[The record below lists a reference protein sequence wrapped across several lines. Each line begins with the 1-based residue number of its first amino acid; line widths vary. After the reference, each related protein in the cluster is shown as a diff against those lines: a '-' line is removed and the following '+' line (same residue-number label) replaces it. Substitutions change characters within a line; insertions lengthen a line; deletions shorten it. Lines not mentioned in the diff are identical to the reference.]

1 MSFPLDTA
9 APPVPLRLPTPDRRA
24 LRRRAARIVGGVVRR
39 LGPPLARRLV
49 GKTQPPTAFA
59 RPLREV
65 FETLGATFVKFGQL
79 VASAPGA
86 FGDAIADEFRS
97 CLDTGPSVP
106 FAEVRAAVELAVGA
120 RLEDAFASFEETPI
134 GRASIAVVYRA
145 RLRDGHTVAVKVL
158 RPDIEAIVATDLR
171 LMGPL
176 FDFLA
181 FRVGVP
187 EAGQLV
193 RMLDGFREQLAEELD
208 LRNEAR
214 AMEHHRRLV
223 ASLGLSMIVVP
234 ATFPELSGQRVLTMD
249 YLDGI
254 PIDDVAGIA
263 AHGLQPR
270 PLLEQLMR
278 AWFITALR
286 DGTFHADVHAGNVL
300 LLRDGRAGVVDWGI
314 VGRLDATT
322 HRFLRR
328 TIEGALGDPS
338 AWDDVAKDLYAAYGP
353 ALRDGLGLDEKGLA
367 AFSRA
372 LMEPMLTRPF
382 AEASLGSFLAAIQ
395 GKVAEAEGRAVE
407 RRGWRGELARFRR
420 QRRLHVGVERYGG
433 RGSAFDRGTFLLAK
447 QLLYFERYGKMF
459 LGDTSLLADRPFIE
473 SLLRAGPLSAAPD
486 RETRPCSA

>member
-24 LRRRAARIVGGVVRR
+24 LRRRAARIVGVVVRR

-106 FAEVRAAVELAVGA
+106 FAEMRAAVELALGA
-120 RLEDAFASFEETPI
+120 TLEDAFASFEETPI
-134 GRASIAVVYRA
+134 GRASIAVVHRA

-263 AHGLQPR
+263 ALGLQPR

-314 VGRLDATT
+314 VGRLDEGSY
-322 HRFLRR
+322 RVFRR
-328 TIEGALGDPS
+328 ALQACLGDES
-338 AWDDVAKDLYAAYGP
+338 AWEEMPSLFRELTGMSF
-353 ALRDGLGLDEKGLA
+353 LQDGLGMSKE
-367 AFSRA
+367 
-372 LMEPMLTRPF
+372 
-382 AEASLGSFLAAIQ
+382 EA
-395 GKVAEAEGRAVE
+395 GRAVRAGLE
-407 RRGWRGELARFRR
+407 PILTGPLGQLDLTVLFAPPPQANGQPGNGHKPSRTQRWRRMRR
-420 QRRLHVGVERYGG
+420 AQRMAIDSGQLEHQVNRSG
-433 RGSAFDRGTFLLAK
+433 FLLSK
-447 QLLYFERYGKMF
+447 QLIYLERYGKMYIPDVAL
-459 LGDTSLLADRPFIE
+459 LGDREYVELLLADPPRFLNGAQAPSASGQE
-473 SLLRAGPLSAAPD
+473 SL
-486 RETRPCSA
+486 